1 VNILVY
7 AGFTLLGVTLVVL
20 LLIGV
25 LDVVRGTPVRRVL
38 ADEKGVIPSPLVTR
52 SSGRQWSF

>member
-1 VNILVY
+1 MHILVY
-7 AGFTLLGVTLVVL
+7 AGFTLLGITLAVL

-38 ADEKGVIPSPLVTR
+38 FSPTRRGVIR
-52 SSGRQWSF
+52 